1 MTDTPHAYGLPY
13 QAGAGY
19 VPYAPAVPISQRSA
33 KGALILLGLFL
44 LPVSLI
50 PWSRGEMFRVP
61 PFPPIWWTEHALMA
75 FCFLVLG
82 LKFLTGA
89 RLRSSTVRWLLAPMI
104 LLGIWQMI
112 SIAWNDRD
120 TEMRLYSF
128 AQSMLMCAAVM
139 AGVVIVSGM
148 NPIERLRFAR
158 GLVWLVGG
166 IIAVYVSLSLVF
178 PAWRPSYAYMDSTT
192 PSLGYIRLLGP
203 LGTSTTLNFVL
214 IPLLGVCVGMLFL
227 PRSWKGF
234 WIVAALFFAASIILT
249 GSRGGLLSLAAFCVL
264 LLPALRIRSMV
275 ILTPFSVILLFVIL
289 LVGIPERFRDFEDR
303 SRFDT
308 YATAVRAWSVNPETM
323 IFGTGHGALY
333 SKLNDDSLRNLV
345 GKDRWFLLEEKTQF
359 GYTLRNSHSTLM
371 RSLAETGMI
380 GLALQ
385 LIPLTWIGFRLLLSR
400 PTHADR
406 SVLFGRCVLAGCA
419 AMVVY
424 MAGEEFFITA
434 YWVTLLWTVFAVIGA
449 ETIKEEYAIAQPP
462 A

>member
-13 QAGAGY
+13 QAGAGF

-75 FCFLVLG
+75 FCFLVLS

-128 AQSMLMCAAVM
+128 AQSTLMCAAVM
-139 AGVVIVSGM
+139 TGVVIVSGM

-192 PSLGYIRLLGP
+192 RSLGFIRLLGP

-214 IPLLGVCVGMLFL
+214 LPLLGVCVGMLFL
-227 PRSWKGF
+227 LRSWKGF
-234 WIVAALFFAASIILT
+234 WIVAALFFAASVILT

-275 ILTPFSVILLFVIL
+275 VLTPFSVILLFVIL
-289 LVGIPERFRDFEDR
+289 LVGIPERFRSFEDR

-308 YATAVRAWSVNPETM
+308 YATAIRAWSVNPETM

-345 GKDRWFLLEEKTQF
+345 GKDRWFLLEDKTQF

-400 PTHADR
+400 PTNADR

-449 ETIKEEYAIAQPP
+449 ETIKEEYAITPTP